1 MPMKP
6 YKLLLNDAFILGIIL
21 LNAVVIFISG
31 FGIAEKPLDIVE
43 ALFTLIFVFE
53 IGLKIRTY
61 GAPGYFAEH
70 WNKFD
75 FIVVLL
81 SLPSLAIPFGG
92 GQFLGTNIFMTLR
105 IFRVFKSFRMIK
117 YLPNAN
123 SFVVSVQRALQT
135 SYIIF
140 IGFFV
145 LIFITALISG
155 AFFREVA
162 PQYFGNPM
170 RSLYTIFQLF
180 SVEGW
185 YEIPNAIAQESS
197 PTAAFFAKLYFSG
210 LLMVGGIMGLSLV
223 NSIFVDAMVS
233 DNNDDLEAEIKKLT
247 QQVHSL
253 EQKLDQ
259 FIQTNGRDA

>member
-31 FGIAEKPLDIVE
+31 FGVAEKPLDIVE

-53 IGLKIRTY
+53 IGVKIRTY

-75 FIVVLL
+75 FTVVLL

-117 YLPNAN
+117 YLPNAT
-123 SFVVSVQRALQT
+123 FVASVQRALQT
-135 SYIIF
+135 SYITAF
-140 IGFFV
+140 SV
-145 LIFITALISG
+145 LIFITASSAVVFQGRRHSIS
-155 AFFREVA
+155 AIHCVH
-162 PQYFGNPM
+162 
-170 RSLYTIFQLF
+170 LYDF
-180 SVEGW
+180 
-185 YEIPNAIAQESS
+185 
-197 PTAAFFAKLYFSG
+197 PTVLRG
-210 LLMVGGIMGLSLV
+210 RLV
-223 NSIFVDAMVS
+223 
-233 DNNDDLEAEIKKLT
+233 
-247 QQVHSL
+247 
-253 EQKLDQ
+253 
-259 FIQTNGRDA
+259 